1 MRTCP
6 QFYLCIY
13 SKHRERERE
22 RKEKEERHAMQYEER
37 EGGVDDEGVR
47 REPRKA
53 SVHMIDSDNV
63 TDKHMEERSEVKS
76 SSCID
81 LATC

>member
-1 MRTCP
+1 
-6 QFYLCIY
+6 
-13 SKHRERERE
+13 
-22 RKEKEERHAMQYEER
+22 MQYEER
-37 EGGVDDEGVR
+37 EGGVDDESVR